1 MSEMCMYLSKPSENV
16 KQDMPFCS
24 GSYTHCPLKR
34 YNFLFV
40 LRDGGVR
47 IVEKQTGTQHTRLNT
62 APSLKTAPSST
73 LSKSQLGTITEN
85 ESLLLQTC
93 SSLYSY
99 IG

>member
-34 YNFLFV
+34 HNFLFV

-62 APSLKTAPSST
+62 APSST
-73 LSKSQLGTITEN
+73 LSKSVRN
-85 ESLLLQTC
+85 
-93 SSLYSY
+93 YY
-99 IG
+99 RK